1 MATTTTTDNI
11 TLRFA
16 AACGLLGQY
25 AASRAQPAPAFV
37 QQQPEPTVVQEGG
50 SSGANN
56 HHHNAQQLTIF
67 YGGMVVVLDSCTPE
81 KAAELIRLAAAVA
94 GQQQG
99 AITQPKVDMAPVI
112 ATRKESLRRFLSKRK
127 DRASEPP
134 PFQQRPNCNEPEPE
148 PAAKKGK
155 LLEEEAASWLA
166 LGSLAWDDPSSCT
179 RAQHHHRL

>member
-1 MATTTTTDNI
+1 MATTTDNI

-37 QQQPEPTVVQEGG
+37 QQQQAGATVVQEG
-50 SSGANN
+50 SSSSGGGANN
-56 HHHNAQQLTIF
+56 HNNAQQQLTIF
-67 YGGMVVVLDSCTPE
+67 YGGMVVVLDGCTPE

-94 GQQQG
+94 GQQG
-99 AITQPKVDMAPVI
+99 APQQPKVDMAPVI

-127 DRASEPP
+127 DRASELP
-134 PFQQRPNCNEPEPE
+134 PFQRPKEPE

-155 LLEEEAASWLA
+155 LLEVSREEAASWLA

-179 RAQHHHRL
+179 RAEHHHRL